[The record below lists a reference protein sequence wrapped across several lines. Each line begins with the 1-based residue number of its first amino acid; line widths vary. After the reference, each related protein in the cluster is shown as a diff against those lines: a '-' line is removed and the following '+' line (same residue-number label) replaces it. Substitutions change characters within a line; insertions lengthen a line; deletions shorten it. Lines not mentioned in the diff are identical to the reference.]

1 MFATMKLVWK
11 RMYLGSYHGYSDDG
25 RHLAQIG
32 HVIGSDGN
40 SQGWLVYLVHHQ
52 GELFDR
58 YPTEGAAK
66 EAAET
71 ALDQQ
76 ATGPVNADEG

>member
-1 MFATMKLVWK
+1 MFAAMKLVWK
-11 RMYLGSYHGYSDDG
+11 RMYLGSHHGYSDDG

-58 YPTEGAAK
+58 YPTEEAAK

-71 ALDQQ
+71 ALDE
-76 ATGPVNADEG
+76 AVGPVNADEG